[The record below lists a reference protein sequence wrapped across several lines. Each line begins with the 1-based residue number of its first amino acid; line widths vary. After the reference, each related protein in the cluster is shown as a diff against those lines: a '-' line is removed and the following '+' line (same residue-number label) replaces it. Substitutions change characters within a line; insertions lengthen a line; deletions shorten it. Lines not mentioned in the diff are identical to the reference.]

1 MLTMALCY
9 IDPLSNECSV
19 DLTDKIWLGFFQTCN
34 IKAPFYFVSSK
45 KVLILALDLS
55 GLWCVVL
62 VNDIEYRL
70 RQYTSASRL
79 SVSLRIFL
87 IISVTQ

>member
-1 MLTMALCY
+1 MNMLTMALCY

-34 IKAPFYFVSSK
+34 IKARFYFVSSK

-55 GLWCVVL
+55 GIWCVVYHL
-62 VNDIEYRL
+62 FWF
-70 RQYTSASRL
+70 
-79 SVSLRIFL
+79 SVFCLF
-87 IISVTQ
+87 TKYFE

>member
-62 VNDIEYRL
+62 VLSFLFIYKIFRIE
-70 RQYTSASRL
+70 SRAEIAFFE
-79 SVSLRIFL
+79 SS
-87 IISVTQ
+87 ISR

>member
-62 VNDIEYRL
+62 V
-70 RQYTSASRL
+70 L
-79 SVSLRIFL
+79 SMFFVYLQN
-87 IISVTQ
+87 ISNRKSS